1 MEAKYRDEG
10 HTYFVE
16 VNGKEIIL
24 PSVTQLMRTTG
35 VIPQSDFE
43 IPEKYAVLGTEV
55 HAMTELVDKGMFYP
69 EFCSEEALLYVLQ
82 YQSFLEENDVEILE
96 IEQIIFNEELLYAG
110 RLDRVMSINGIEYIV
125 DIKTGGKYRWH
136 ARQLTA
142 YKQAKGNYRIA
153 DLYLGKWEY
162 KLVIQKPVQGIV
174 EAMSACYWDAHP
186 QAYKQLRKEQGR

>member
-55 HAMTELVDKGMFYP
+55 HAMTELVD
-69 EFCSEEALLYVLQ
+69 
-82 YQSFLEENDVEILE
+82 
-96 IEQIIFNEELLYAG
+96 
-110 RLDRVMSINGIEYIV
+110 
-125 DIKTGGKYRWH
+125 
-136 ARQLTA
+136 
-142 YKQAKGNYRIA
+142 
-153 DLYLGKWEY
+153 
-162 KLVIQKPVQGIV
+162 
-174 EAMSACYWDAHP
+174 
-186 QAYKQLRKEQGR
+186 